1 MSTDITVPSESAA
14 KLLPELL
21 ALPREDQEYLIQQLS
36 GALDVETEEDKEL
49 LGELDRRLDNYRTG
63 KSPGVPAEDVFRKLR
78 EKRS

>member
-1 MSTDITVPSESAA
+1 MSTHSAVPSESAA

-21 ALPREDQEYLIQQLS
+21 ALPREDQEFLIQQLS

-49 LGELDRRLDNYRTG
+49 LAELDRRLDNYRTG
-63 KSPGVPAEDVFRKLR
+63 KSPGVPAEEVFRKLR